1 MRRGALRAGALVL
14 AGLLAAPAA
23 RAAED
28 PPAPPAAADSD
39 AEIVKKLNNPVASLI
54 SVPFQSNFDFGLG
67 KNDSGFQYKLNFQP
81 VIPIGITEDWNVITR
96 VILPVIHQ
104 SDVIGGSRQAGLGDT
119 TPSFFL
125 SPKEPWH
132 STILGVGPVFLFP
145 TATNDLLGT
154 EKWGVG
160 PTAVVLQQRGPWT
173 FGILANHIWSF
184 AGASDRTDVSSTFLQ
199 PFLSYS
205 LPSHT
210 TFTLNSE
217 STYDW
222 EGEQWT
228 VPLNAMVSQLVRIGK
243 LPVQFQGGARYYAET
258 PRHGPNWGLRFAT
271 VLVLPS
277 FGSPNARGLSL
288 ARSGYDGSF
297 YRIMFGPKYYFTPNI
312 YGRAAFA
319 ADWYEG
325 KVLNTGGLRPFDD
338 GTKNHQQ
345 IVVFDLVGTF

>member
-1 MRRGALRAGALVL
+1 VRHAALRAGAAAL
-14 AGLLAAPAA
+14 ALADLLAAPAV
-23 RAAED
+23 RAAEE
-28 PPAPPAAADSD
+28 APAAAAGDSD
-39 AEIVKKLNNPVASLI
+39 ADIVKKLNNPVASLI

-67 KNDSGFQYKLNFQP
+67 EDDSGFQYKLNFQP

-96 VILPVIHQ
+96 VIMPVIHQ
-104 SDVIGGSRQAGLGDT
+104 SDVLGSNRQAGLGDT

-132 STILGVGPVFLFP
+132 STILGAGPVFLFP

-154 EKWGVG
+154 EKWGAG

-184 AGASDRTDVSSTFLQ
+184 AGASDRADVSNTFLQ
-199 PFLSYS
+199 PFLAYS
-205 LPSHT
+205 LPSRT

-228 VPLNAMVSQLVRIGK
+228 VPFNAMVGQLVRIGK
-243 LPVQFQGGARYYAET
+243 LPVQFQVGARYYAET

-271 VLVLPS
+271 ILVLPK
-277 FGSPNARGLSL
+277 FGS
-288 ARSGYDGSF
+288 
-297 YRIMFGPKYYFTPNI
+297 
-312 YGRAAFA
+312 
-319 ADWYEG
+319 
-325 KVLNTGGLRPFDD
+325 
-338 GTKNHQQ
+338 H
-345 IVVFDLVGTF
+345 